1 VNQCINMHK
10 ENIHTPTPTLMKET
24 VSCMFVHPFRPCIH
38 MFSRETCPSLSRQPC
53 ISSKLQ
59 LSYYHM
65 QISEHWLRYVHVFLC
80 FGTAEGYYLCTSPPK
95 PLSTSFALSSVS
107 IVDNGS
113 FSDLVCFVRNFA
125 GTLFGECSSS
135 RRGILP
141 ILVWKLA
148 SVLNP

>member
-1 VNQCINMHK
+1 MHK

-24 VSCMFVHPFRPCIH
+24 VSCMFVHPSVLVYTCSPERPVRLFRVNHASHLNSNSRIIICKYPNAGCD
-38 MFSRETCPSLSRQPC
+38 MFMCS
-53 ISSKLQ
+53 
-59 LSYYHM
+59 
-65 QISEHWLRYVHVFLC
+65 LC

-95 PLSTSFALSSVS
+95 PLSTSYALSSVS
-107 IVDNGS
+107 VVDNGS

-125 GTLFGECSSS
+125 GALFGECSSS

>member
-1 VNQCINMHK
+1 MHQYAQGK
-10 ENIHTPTPTLMKET
+10 YPHTNAHADERN
-24 VSCMFVHPFRPCIH
+24 SFVYVRPSFRPCIH

-65 QISEHWLRYVHVFLC
+65 QISERWLRYVHVFLC

-95 PLSTSFALSSVS
+95 PLSTSYALSSVS
-107 IVDNGS
+107 VVDNGS

-125 GTLFGECSSS
+125 GALFGECSSS